1 MPLTGC
7 QLGHLAEF
15 KQSWPLNKD
24 YSEHLNKR
32 STRPTGLTV
41 NLSVIFALE
50 ETEGSLYGSLLFYL
64 KPTIG
69 WALFAW
75 GFNNHKAIF
84 LTYHLHGGC
93 LLSVFLFG
101 FQSLYHLHINFQNQ
115 RGKTDNRQPSAFAT
129 YAISPTRTLGLQL
142 PYQAYTEL
150 WSPEVLDLCGS
161 QSVRHK
167 WTSSTHSM
175 GWAYT

>member
-1 MPLTGC
+1 MRRLLLTFLAADLGSWSRQVFGTPHLSTASPSGKISADCQCRELRNPGPCDMPLTGC
-7 QLGHLAEF
+7 QLEHLAEF

-32 STRPTGLTV
+32 STRPTGLIVT
-41 NLSVIFALE
+41 LSVIFALE

-64 KPTIG
+64 KPTTG

-93 LLSVFLFG
+93 LLSVF
-101 FQSLYHLHINFQNQ
+101 
-115 RGKTDNRQPSAFAT
+115 P
-129 YAISPTRTLGLQL
+129 
-142 PYQAYTEL
+142 L
-150 WSPEVLDLCGS
+150 WF
-161 QSVRHK
+161 
-167 WTSSTHSM
+167 
-175 GWAYT
+175 

>member
-93 LLSVFLFG
+93 LLSVFPLWFSK
-101 FQSLYHLHINFQNQ
+101 FISPSYKLSKPK
-115 RGKTDNRQPSAFAT
+115 RKNRQQAAFS
-129 YAISPTRTLGLQL
+129 I
-142 PYQAYTEL
+142 
-150 WSPEVLDLCGS
+150 
-161 QSVRHK
+161 RHLRHFSYPHSGPPASL
-167 WTSSTHSM
+167 SSLHRAVKS
-175 GWAYT
+175 

>member
-32 STRPTGLTV
+32 SKRPTGLTV

-50 ETEGSLYGSLLFYL
+50 ETEGSLYGSLVFYL

-84 LTYHLHGGC
+84 LTYHLH
-93 LLSVFLFG
+93 
-101 FQSLYHLHINFQNQ
+101 INFQNQ
-115 RGKTDNRQPSAFAT
+115 RGKTDNRQPPAFTT
-129 YAISPTRTLGLQL
+129 YPILNRSNHKLALVRTVWNLSL
-142 PYQAYTEL
+142 P
-150 WSPEVLDLCGS
+150 WPV
-161 QSVRHK
+161 
-167 WTSSTHSM
+167 
-175 GWAYT
+175 